1 MKLRF
6 LYRAFK
12 ARYRDQTA
20 EFTCIRQTVRPSD
33 TLCDIGAN
41 KGSYV
46 YWLSRWATKG
56 HVVAFEP
63 QTRLASYLKQACDEL
78 GLRNV
83 TVEAKA
89 VSACAG
95 TLTLHVPGTGD
106 SPGAS
111 LNRTISLR
119 EPCHSYPVPVV
130 SLDEYFD
137 WSLQIGLLKIDVEGA
152 ELAVFKGAE
161 RILKQQSPLLIFE
174 CENRHL
180 ESGSVTDVFHY
191 LQSLGYDGQFVHRT
205 KLLPL
210 SGFDAAVHQKQAGP
224 RFWDSKDY
232 CNNFVFTK
240 PAKSRFEEVATT
252 PHL

>member
-1 MKLRF
+1 
-6 LYRAFK
+6 
-12 ARYRDQTA
+12 
-20 EFTCIRQTVRPSD
+20 
-33 TLCDIGAN
+33 
-41 KGSYV
+41 
-46 YWLSRWATKG
+46 
-56 HVVAFEP
+56 
-63 QTRLASYLKQACDEL
+63 
-78 GLRNV
+78 
-83 TVEAKA
+83 
-89 VSACAG
+89 
-95 TLTLHVPGTGD
+95 
-106 SPGAS
+106 
-111 LNRTISLR
+111 
-119 EPCHSYPVPVV
+119 V

-137 WSLQIGLLKIDVEGA
+137 RSLQIGLLKIDVEGA

-191 LQSLGYDGQFVHRT
+191 LQSLGYDGHFVHRT